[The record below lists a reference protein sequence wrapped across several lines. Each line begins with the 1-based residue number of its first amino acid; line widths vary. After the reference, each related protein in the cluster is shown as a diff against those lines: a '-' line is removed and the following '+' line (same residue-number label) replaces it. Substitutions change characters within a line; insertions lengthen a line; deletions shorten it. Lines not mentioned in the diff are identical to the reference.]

1 MPIYDT
7 EEYMTGSE
15 IVNLIEK
22 LEEEGMSSDKIIEI
36 IKYVET
42 NDPRNPKPVSQKP
55 VKKKQ

>member
-22 LEEEGMSSDKIIEI
+22 LEEEGMSSEKIIEI

-42 NDPRNPKPVSQKP
+42 NDPRNPKPDNRKANR
-55 VKKKQ
+55 K